1 MDGSTGLVQSARVAR
16 AIEPGTDEAVANQE
30 GVDGEQQR
38 EGCPE
43 HHRELDEPRPVHAR
57 HRDLQGH
64 HQREVADASYWIYI
78 AHLPLVMA
86 LQVAM
91 SRVDWPWAIEFAL
104 VLGTAF
110 ALLLRNP
117 FWLACFLF
125 WLLRGRALPPF
136 ITAWLR
142 YIPAAVLAALLLPSL
157 LVEGGRLNLT
167 WDNLYLWAALPAALA
182 AWKWKSLFG
191 TVLVGMALVALAR
204 LLGW

>member
-1 MDGSTGLVQSARVAR
+1 MA
-16 AIEPGTDEAVANQE
+16 ETDLLITVL
-30 GVDGEQQR
+30 G
-38 EGCPE
+38 
-43 HHRELDEPRPVHAR
+43 
-57 HRDLQGH
+57 
-64 HQREVADASYWIYI
+64 
-78 AHLPLVMA
+78 MA
-86 LQVAM
+86 LVTYLP
-91 SRVDWPWAIEFAL
+91 R
-104 VLGTAF
+104 
-110 ALLLRNP
+110 LLP
-117 FWLACFLF
+117 A

-136 ITAWLR
+136 IAAWLR